1 LGHVDHNQR
10 SGAEEAHM
18 KGRRTR
24 RLMTQVLA
32 VALSAA
38 ALLTVQARM
47 ASAHPGETPRH
58 ESGVVG
64 CEGYLYFTAR
74 TVSARFP
81 VRFDGYSASYERVSW
96 RPYLQWWNGSSWVTI
111 NTEAPWY
118 SMWSNYLGMSDYPTQ
133 YQTWYPYQ
141 PGYYRIMNWYHWSST
156 GLMHSMASGSCWA
169 G

>member
-1 LGHVDHNQR
+1 LGHVDRNQR

-24 RLMTQVLA
+24 RLVTQVLA
-32 VALSAA
+32 VALSVA
-38 ALLTVQARM
+38 ALLSLQAGM

-64 CEGYLYFTAR
+64 CESYLYFTPR

-96 RPYLQWWNGSSWVTI
+96 TPDLQWWNASSRVWVTI
-111 NTEAPWY
+111 VDGA
-118 SMWSNYLGMSDYPTQ
+118 
-133 YQTWYPYQ
+133 
-141 PGYYRIMNWYHWSST
+141 
-156 GLMHSMASGSCWA
+156 
-169 G
+169 